1 VVPLVE
7 GRELGWPWWSIALL
21 LTTPFLV
28 ELFRRYEMRLA
39 QAGGEPLVAMDVF
52 EMPGLLR
59 GLGAIMTLY
68 AMAPFFLTF
77 SIYLQT
83 GLGFSAWQAGLAI
96 LPFSAGFLTGSS
108 LSAAIG
114 RRLGSMAPSFG
125 FALAVTGTV
134 ATSLIIGR
142 FPAGVLPPVALIGP
156 ALLLIGLGMGMTIPT
171 MVRVVVERVE
181 PHRAGL
187 VGGMVNSSFQIS
199 AAIAIAVLGGLFY
212 TILGPRTDP
221 TAVTHAFSTTLLGI
235 ALCHMGGGVLAA
247 GLGQRRPAPR
257 LATCEAKS
265 AP

>member
-1 VVPLVE
+1 V
-7 GRELGWPWWSIALL
+7 LGGLFYTILGPRTDPAAVTHAFSTTLLGIALCH
-21 LTTPFLV
+21 
-28 ELFRRYEMRLA
+28 MGGGILA
-39 QAGGEPLVAMDVF
+39 A
-52 EMPGLLR
+52 
-59 GLGAIMTLY
+59 
-68 AMAPFFLTF
+68 
-77 SIYLQT
+77 

-96 LPFSAGFLTGSS
+96 LPFSAGFLAGSS

-134 ATSLIIGR
+134 ATSLITGR
-142 FPAGVLPPVALIGP
+142 FPAGALPPVALIGP

-221 TAVTHAFSTTLLGI
+221 AAVTHAFSTTLLGI
-235 ALCHMGGGVLAA
+235 ALCHAAGGVLAA